1 MLSERTRTRIEHAID
16 TRSVRFG
23 AWLVRRTKGGA
34 TRLWHRRAI
43 VLTTVGRRT
52 GRPRT
57 VLVQAFGDGD
67 DLLVVA
73 ANSGTGHPPGWY
85 FNLLAQPAV
94 LGELDGALLHLRA
107 VPVPESERERCWRE
121 VVLATAPDYAKY
133 ERRLGRVPPMFRLV
147 TGTGPSDEEQSNG

>member
-1 MLSERTRTRIEHAID
+1 MLSERTRTQIEHAID

-43 VLTTVGRRT
+43 VLTTVGRRS
-52 GRPRT
+52 GVPRT
-57 VLVQAFGDGD
+57 VLVQAFRDGH

-73 ANSGTGHPPGWY
+73 ANSGVGRPPGWY

-94 LGELDGALLHLRA
+94 IGELDGAVLRLRA
-107 VPVPESERERCWRE
+107 VPVADEDGERCWRQ

-133 ERRLGRVPPMFRLV
+133 ESRLGKVPPMFHLV
-147 TGTGPSDEEQSNG
+147 PDPVARP